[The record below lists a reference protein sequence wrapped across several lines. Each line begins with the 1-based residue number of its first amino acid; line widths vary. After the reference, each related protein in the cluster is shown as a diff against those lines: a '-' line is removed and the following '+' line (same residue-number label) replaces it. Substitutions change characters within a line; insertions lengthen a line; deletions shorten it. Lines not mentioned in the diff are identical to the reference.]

1 MNLWMKKRLG
11 AHIIIFVML
20 GMMLLHCG
28 HKAAPLAKD
37 RLKPSLNK
45 ISALNNRQLLFTFS
59 EVIAVK
65 SLTPDQIRITANT
78 DSLPVL
84 ALYPSLSNAE
94 IVLITGPQAP
104 IEYMA
109 VGSVFDTSEN
119 KGNFQLSFKGTDQPD
134 TVAPQVI
141 AYRKGKNSRYFVV
154 QFTEAMDTTVLDFLI
169 LPTKIFSAAWT
180 DLRQVLIRPV
190 DSTQALGSDTTY
202 CCWLRRACD
211 LSGNE
216 IPALTMTITLD
227 TAYQPL
233 VIRGQAR
240 NADTALV
247 SGVAVLSRGRPISIS
262 LLRDGSFYF
271 EVRDSL
277 PYLVDVFN
285 SGRHGQSEVRVGR
298 VDTVM
303 VQPDTTQLDRFIR

>member
-1 MNLWMKKRLG
+1 MRRSLAVIALMIITLG
-11 AHIIIFVML
+11 
-20 GMMLLHCG
+20 CG

-37 RLKPSLNK
+37 RLKPSLKK
-45 ISALNNRQLLFTFS
+45 ISALNNRQLLFEFS

-104 IEYMA
+104 IEYLA
-109 VGSVFDTSEN
+109 AGSVFDTSEN
-119 KGNFQLSFKGTDQPD
+119 KGNFQRSFKGTDQPD

-169 LPTKIFSAAWT
+169 LPTKNFSAAWT

-216 IPALTMTITLD
+216 TPALTMTITPD
-227 TAYQPL
+227 TTYQPL

-262 LLRDGSFYF
+262 MLKDGSFYF

-277 PYLVDVFN
+277 PYLVDVFD

-303 VQPDTTQLDRFIR
+303 VRPDTTQLDRFIR